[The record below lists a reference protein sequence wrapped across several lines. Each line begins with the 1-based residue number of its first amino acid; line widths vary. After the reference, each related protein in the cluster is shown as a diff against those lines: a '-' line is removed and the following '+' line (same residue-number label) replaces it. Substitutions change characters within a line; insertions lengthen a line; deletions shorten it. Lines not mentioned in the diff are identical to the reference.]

1 MKPEQVIAKR
11 LREVREELGLS
22 QEALGVLAGIDEATA
37 KVRISQY
44 ENSRHIPPLS
54 MLFKLASV
62 VNKPPAWFIVD
73 EEMKDALSS
82 LYLASAQQRAS
93 IIEELTQIIKDSP
106 SNESSTKLEG
116 A

>member
-44 ENSRHIPPLS
+44 ENSKHTPPLS

-62 VNKPPAWFIVD
+62 VNKPPAWFIV
-73 EEMKDALSS
+73 EEELKEPLSN
-82 LYLASAQQRAS
+82 LHLASTQQRAS
-93 IIEELTQIIKDSP
+93 IIEQLTQIIKDS
-106 SNESSTKLEG
+106 SLSE
-116 A
+116 